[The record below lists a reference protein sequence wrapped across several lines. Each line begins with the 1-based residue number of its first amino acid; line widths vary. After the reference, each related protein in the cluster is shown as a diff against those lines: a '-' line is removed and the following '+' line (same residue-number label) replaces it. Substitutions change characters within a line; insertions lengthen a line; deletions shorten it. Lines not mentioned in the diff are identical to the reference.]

1 MMGTRS
7 LGWLSVGVVVCFVIV
22 GIVLPPG
29 AGTVVAQSPHDTLL
43 LNNAGNPDSIQIG
56 ESEQEIRD
64 IEVSLPDNAETT
76 ESIFL
81 QRSLAELESVGV
93 NVSSATISII
103 GLQNGTVT
111 NTTRLNSRDETQ
123 LRAALQP
130 NSSAQLVQ
138 IDTVQIT
145 GINTSDAQKSAQLHY
160 NISVSRRVEVNSTEI
175 TDTTD
180 PFKIVGGSLR
190 VHDQATV
197 SPQLHRDTRTT
208 GAITVSNV
216 TGNTNST
223 LFITKRS
230 SEADCWSGRAVA
242 VKA

>member
-1 MMGTRS
+1 MGTRS

-81 QRSLAELESVGV
+81 HLSLAELESVGV

-123 LRAALQP
+123 LIVF
-130 NSSAQLVQ
+130 NSNL
-138 IDTVQIT
+138 
-145 GINTSDAQKSAQLHY
+145 Y
-160 NISVSRRVEVNSTEI
+160 R
-175 TDTTD
+175 
-180 PFKIVGGSLR
+180 
-190 VHDQATV
+190 
-197 SPQLHRDTRTT
+197 
-208 GAITVSNV
+208 
-216 TGNTNST
+216 
-223 LFITKRS
+223 
-230 SEADCWSGRAVA
+230 
-242 VKA
+242 